1 MNKIFK
7 MYCLSLN
14 PNHLQKITDLN
25 YIPVGLG
32 NKNFSENWFSDNLG
46 NNIKYKNSMYGE
58 YTFHYSLWK
67 NQLLEDNKWFGFCT
81 YRRFWSN
88 SLTIKNIKN
97 FENKILKEIPKEWEN
112 YEVIL
117 AEPIMINKTKLSKIL
132 KHGKK
137 ILFKNP
143 FIFFNSKNITIKT
156 HFDMYH
162 GYGNLD
168 KAINL
173 LDDKN
178 RDEFRNFVNTNNSFN
193 PYNMFVCRS
202 KEILLNYYESIF
214 PWLESCESIFGLNIE
229 NEYGKKRI
237 YGFLA
242 ERYLSFWFNKYYK
255 TLNWPIIFNDIT

>member
-1 MNKIFK
+1 M
-7 MYCLSLN
+7 
-14 PNHLQKITDLN
+14 
-25 YIPVGLG
+25 V
-32 NKNFSENWFSDNLG
+32 
-46 NNIKYKNSMYGE
+46 
-58 YTFHYSLWK
+58 
-67 NQLLEDNKWFGFCT
+67 
-81 YRRFWSN
+81 RFWAN
-88 SLTIKNIKN
+88 SLTIKNITN

-162 GYGNLD
+162 GHGNLD

-214 PWLESCESIFGLNIE
+214 PWLESCESIFGLNIV

-255 TLNWPIIFNDIT
+255 TLNWPVIFNDIT

>member
-1 MNKIFK
+1 MNKILK

-14 PNHLQKITDLN
+14 PDHLQKIINLN

-32 NKNFSENWFSDNLG
+32 KESFSEEWFSDNSEK
-46 NNIKYKNSMYGE
+46 NIIYKNSMYGE

-67 NQLLEDNKWFGFCT
+67 NQLLEDKQWLGFCT

-88 SLTIKNIKN
+88 ALSIKKNIN
-97 FENKILKEIPKEWEN
+97 FEKQILKEIPKEWEN
-112 YEVIL
+112 YDVIL
-117 AEPIMINKTKLSKIL
+117 AKPIMINKTKLSKIL

-137 ILFKNP
+137 ILLKNP
-143 FIFFNSKNITIKT
+143 FLFFNIKNVTIKT

-193 PYNMFVCRS
+193 PYNMFICRS
-202 KEILLNYYESIF
+202 KEVLLNYYESIF
-214 PWLESCESIFGLNIE
+214 PWLESCESIFGLNTKD
-229 NEYGKKRI
+229 EYGKKRI

-255 TLNWPIIFNDIT
+255 TLNWPVIFNDIT